1 MEIKEGYLYHIKD
14 SFFKVVNDKELM
26 GNHEKGRPTYFV
38 VKKGELYWFIPLSS
52 KVEKYKRIMEDKIK
66 KYGKCY
72 TIIIDKVFEEES
84 AILIQNAFPILPKY
98 VKHYHTRNGKEY
110 HVPVK
115 LQEKIKDT
123 FEKVLSM
130 LENNGINLFFTNIYK
145 IKSIMLEELVKDK
158 LEGISLLDVDITKDK
173 DNNIVIETLDSTILL
188 SLSNREDYLILSKL
202 DVNY

>member
-1 MEIKEGYLYHIKD
+1 M
-14 SFFKVVNDKELM
+14 
-26 GNHEKGRPTYFV
+26 
-38 VKKGELYWFIPLSS
+38 
-52 KVEKYKRIMEDKIK
+52 KRED
-66 KYGKCY
+66 
-72 TIIIDKVFEEES
+72 
-84 AILIQNAFPILPKY
+84 Q
-98 VKHYHTRNGKEY
+98 H
-110 HVPVK
+110 
-115 LQEKIKDT
+115 T

-188 SLSNREDYLILSKL
+188 SLSNKEDYLILSKL